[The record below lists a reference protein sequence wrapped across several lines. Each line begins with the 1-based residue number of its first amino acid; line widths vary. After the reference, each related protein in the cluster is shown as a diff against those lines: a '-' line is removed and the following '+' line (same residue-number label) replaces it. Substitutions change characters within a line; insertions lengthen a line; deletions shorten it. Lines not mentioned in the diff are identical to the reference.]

1 MSFTRVL
8 GPGIHTASNINSH
21 NINSTGII
29 TAVSFVGNGA
39 GLTGIASTD
48 NIITGTAATFNT
60 YPVDINAGM
69 DVVGVSSFNYVQTP
83 TKKLPIYSPSMVS
96 DELVEEDLRYVKK
109 YHRISDFSLFNQNGE
124 NITHD
129 NYKNKIYVAD
139 FFFTT
144 CPDICPIMT
153 GNMLYLQE
161 NLKNNNDIMLASFS
175 VTPDVDTVEVLK
187 SYSLEKGV
195 DDSKWNL
202 MTGEKKQ
209 IYDLAR
215 KSFLVA
221 KKIHNEQSHG
231 MIHTE
236 NFVLVDK
243 EKRIRGYYDGTNIEE
258 MDRLL
263 DDIKIL
269 LDSYESS

>member
-1 MSFTRVL
+1 MIKTTSIPQNWISKVTFFGITKKLKKNILKIINKLILQVHMKNSFLKRYGL
-8 GPGIHTASNINSH
+8 
-21 NINSTGII
+21 II
-29 TAVSFVGNGA
+29 LFFIVFS
-39 GLTGIASTD
+39 
-48 NIITGTAATFNT
+48 
-60 YPVDINAGM
+60 
-69 DVVGVSSFNYVQTP
+69 VVGVSSFNYVQTP

-109 YHRISDFSLFNQNGE
+109 YHRISDFSLFNQNGDS
-124 NITHD
+124 ISHD

-161 NLKNNNDIMLASFS
+161 KLKNIDDIMLASFS
-175 VTPDVDTVEVLK
+175 VTPEVDNVEVLK

-263 DDIKIL
+263 DDIEIL
-269 LDSYESS
+269 LESYESS